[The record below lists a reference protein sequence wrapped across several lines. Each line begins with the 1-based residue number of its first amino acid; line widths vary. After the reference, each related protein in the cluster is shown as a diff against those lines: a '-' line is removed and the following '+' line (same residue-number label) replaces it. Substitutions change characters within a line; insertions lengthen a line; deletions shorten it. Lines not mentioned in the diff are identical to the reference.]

1 MNENLPQ
8 VIQDDFFTK
17 IKKWFLKFFRRQK
30 SAEYQIQ
37 ALEDVQNNINEINK
51 EIFLQ
56 NIKVENKDNIIM
68 LQRKIKEKQIEIADL
83 TNHELD
89 EMIALYKEQIEAK
102 KEKLR
107 QYRIK
112 IKNIEVNEN

>member
-1 MNENLPQ
+1 MKENLPQ
-8 VIQDDFFTK
+8 VIQEGFFTK
-17 IKKWFLKFFRRQK
+17 IKKWFLKIFRKQK
-30 SAEYQIQ
+30 SIETQIQ
-37 ALEDVQNNINEINK
+37 TLEDVQNDINEINK
-51 EIFLQ
+51 ENFMQ

-83 TNHELD
+83 TNYELD

-112 IKNIEVNEN
+112 IKNIEVNES